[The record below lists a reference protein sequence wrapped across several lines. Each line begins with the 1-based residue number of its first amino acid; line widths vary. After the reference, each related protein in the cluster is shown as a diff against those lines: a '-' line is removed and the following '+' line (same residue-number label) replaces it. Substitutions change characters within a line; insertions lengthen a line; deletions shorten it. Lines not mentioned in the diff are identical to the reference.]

1 MTING
6 VVIGAFNTSSIHIL
20 AVTAAGGSGAGVGAA
35 TATVVEQAKVQA
47 IINSGAKINRTAA
60 RQGEALPFLCWLQV
74 TPWRVSRVVRQRQ
87 AVPQVSPVRW
97 WFIPE

>member
-60 RQGEALPFLCWLQV
+60 RQGRKRFRFCAGFK
-74 TPWRVSRVVRQRQ
+74 
-87 AVPQVSPVRW
+87 
-97 WFIPE
+97 